1 MALQPNGGGGAP
13 IALPPAA
20 PAAPAPAVATAPQTG
35 FVASGDPYS
44 PAEING
50 PSGSRPA
57 SVPANYV
64 WNATANGSGAWIPG
78 NPARGAPPGQYGQ
91 TKYGGPLTNA
101 YAADGTDAK
110 DPVTGKP
117 LGGLS
122 AAGKPVDQDPAVTNQ
137 ESVPAGTNPF
147 VGLADASGIPQAIG
161 GALSKAKTD
170 ATQLLNSVD
179 PSQSADAQS
188 SRDFGSQLR
197 GAYTGF
203 QPAAAPQLDATKL
216 NADQATQ
223 RANINAEQGIANGT
237 TKTAADALLQQGTDQ
252 AAKNATGLAAEYS
265 AQNPG
270 QALRAGLTASNNAYA
285 TAAAPAAQLKAQEQ
299 QTAMGAIQ
307 GAGASLAGQDTTA
320 AGANQNAALTTN
332 AQNNQQ
338 QLGLGTLAANQTN
351 APLNTDIAG
360 AQAKAQ
366 LLGAGASAG
375 GGLIAALSDKRAKKD
390 VKKTSFADAMAAKVH
405 GVTFTYKPE
414 HGGTKHAGVIAQD
427 VEKVFPGI
435 VAKGTD
441 GLKRVDTGHAALATM
456 GVVSELARRLKE
468 IEGKKKGKKAA

>member
-1 MALQPNGGGGAP
+1 MGLNPTGGQVAPLPTQPV
-13 IALPPAA
+13 
-20 PAAPAPAVATAPQTG
+20 AAPAPAAAATTPQTG
-35 FVASGDPYS
+35 FVGSGDPYS
-44 PAEING
+44 PAELNG
-50 PSGSRPA
+50 PTGTRPPTL
-57 SVPANYV
+57 PANYV
-64 WNATANGSGAWIPG
+64 YDAAANGGQGGWTPG
-78 NPARGAPPGQYGQ
+78 NPARGAPPASSTNTQYQGGGAGNAFNTFDASGKSTGQV
-91 TKYGGPLTNA
+91 
-101 YAADGTDAK
+101 
-110 DPVTGKP
+110 DPKTGKP
-117 LGGLS
+117 V
-122 AAGKPVDQDPAVTNQ
+122 APDPARGGPNQ
-137 ESVPAGTNPF
+137 YEFIGPAAAAIKDK
-147 VGLADASGIPQAIG
+147 VGN
-161 GALSKAKTD
+161 ALSKAKAD
-170 ATQLLNSVD
+170 ATGLLNSVD
-179 PSQSADAQS
+179 PSQSADAQT

-197 GAYTGF
+197 DAYAGF

-216 NADQATQ
+216 NTDQATQ

-252 AAKNATGLAAEYS
+252 AAKNATGLAAQYS

-270 QALRAGLTASNNAYA
+270 QALRAGLAASNNAYA

-320 AGANQNAALTTN
+320 AGANQNATLTTN

-375 GGLIAALSDKRAKKD
+375 GGLIAALSDKRAKKNI
-390 VKKTSFADAMAAKVH
+390 KKASFVDAMAKNIH
-405 GVTFTYKPE
+405 GATYEYKP
-414 HGGTKHAGVIAQD
+414 GAPTSARGKQSGVMAQD
-427 VEKVFPGI
+427 VEKVFPGM
-435 VAKGTD
+435 VAKGAD